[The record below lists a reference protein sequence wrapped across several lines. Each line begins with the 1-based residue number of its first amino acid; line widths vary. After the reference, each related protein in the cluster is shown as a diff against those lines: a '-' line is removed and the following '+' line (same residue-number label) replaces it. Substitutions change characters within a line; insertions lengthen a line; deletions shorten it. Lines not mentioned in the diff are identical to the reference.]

1 MFRFRCSGRIAEA
14 IAEGIGMLIL
24 EAVGFVICIV
34 VISAIA
40 AAV

>member
-1 MFRFRCSGRIAEA
+1 MFRIIAEG
-14 IAEGIGMLIL
+14 IACVLQGIGMLII
-24 EAVGFVICIV
+24 EVVGFVICIV